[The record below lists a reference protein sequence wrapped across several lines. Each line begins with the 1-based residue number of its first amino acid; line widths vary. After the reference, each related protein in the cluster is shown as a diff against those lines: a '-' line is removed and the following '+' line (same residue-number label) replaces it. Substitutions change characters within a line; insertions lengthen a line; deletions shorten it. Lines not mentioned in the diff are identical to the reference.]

1 MTLNQMA
8 WGTLACALWLS
19 AAVPASAAT
28 RKIDFN
34 RDIRPILSDNCYAC
48 HGPDE
53 QARKGKLRLDVAE
66 SALAKHAVVPR
77 DLKKS
82 ELWSRVTTKDKDDV
96 MPPPESHKKPL
107 KPEQLALLKQWIE
120 EGANYQG
127 HWSFV
132 APVKVTPPNVQPKEW
147 LVISNQS
154 KAPAASGLNTNHYS
168 LITSPIDA
176 FIDAFI
182 AAKLAEKKL
191 TPNPEASREV
201 LIRRVTF
208 DLTGL
213 PPTVTEVDAFLA
225 DTSPSAYE
233 KVVDRLLKS
242 PHYGEHMGRHW
253 LDAARYGDTHGMHLD
268 NERSMWPYRD
278 WVVRAFNRNLPF
290 DQFTIEQL
298 AGDLL
303 PSPTQDQLI
312 ATGFNRCNVTTGEGG
327 SINEEWIF
335 RYAVDR
341 TETAASVWMG
351 LTAGCAVCHDH
362 KYDPITAKDFY
373 SMYAF
378 FHSNADPAMDGNQLL
393 TAPTLK
399 LTTPEQQRKLDD
411 FNAQVAEV
419 DKRIK
424 AELAKVVYT
433 DPSTLNPPPPLK
445 KFDTTW
451 VDDDFPAGA
460 KVEASGAA
468 TTAQWVTEK
477 DGKVL
482 AGKRALKR
490 SDKGVAQ
497 DFFSDLKTPL
507 TIPPNG
513 KVFLNVFL
521 DPQDAPKSVMLQFN
535 TGEWSHR
542 AVWGDIN
549 AIDFGKKDTNER
561 KRLGDLPKLGEW
573 VKLEFA
579 ASQLGFKAG
588 DKIKGLAFTLFR
600 GTVTWDKVGITG
612 ESNPSKDP
620 NESLAVWL
628 KENQGKVL
636 TNVPDEV
643 KRLFRSVKP
652 EDRKPDE
659 NQRLRDYYYE
669 FVCNTTRPLF
679 DKVHAEKDPIAKAR
693 DDFDKGIPSTFIW
706 KDLEK
711 PRDSFVMVRGQYNK
725 PGQQVWPNV
734 PAVLPPLP
742 KTETTN
748 RLDFAKWLVSPQHPL
763 TSRVAVNRFWQQFF
777 GTGLVKSSSDFGAQ
791 GEAPSHPELLDWLAV
806 TFREQGWDMKQLV
819 KLLVTSATYRQDS
832 KATPQKI
839 AVDPENRFYSR
850 GPRFRLDAEQ
860 VRDNALAVS
869 GLLVPT
875 LGGKGVRTYQPDNIW
890 EPVAYSGSNT
900 KTYKRDEGDA
910 LWRRS
915 LYTFIKRTAPAPS
928 MTTFDAPS
936 REQSCAR
943 RERSNTPLQALVLM
957 NDVQHCEA
965 ARAFAQRMLK
975 EGGSHVEARLAYGFR
990 LATARP
996 PTKAETAVLS
1006 DTLFTQWAKYQ
1017 GRTDAAKK
1025 AITFGE
1031 SKPDASLD
1039 PSELAAYTM
1048 VANLILN
1055 LDEVVTKN

>member
-1 MTLNQMA
+1 MA
-8 WGTLACALWLS
+8 VGWAAVLS
-19 AAVPASAAT
+19 ADAAP
-28 RKIDFN
+28 RKVDFN

-53 QARKGKLRLDVAE
+53 KARKAKLRLDVAE
-66 SALAKHAVVPR
+66 SALAKKAVVPK
-77 DLKKS
+77 DLKHS
-82 ELWSRVTTKDKDDV
+82 ELWARVSTKDANEV
-96 MPPPESHKKPL
+96 MPPADSNKKPL
-107 KPEQLALLKQWIE
+107 RPEQLALLKQWIE

-127 HWSFV
+127 HWAYL
-132 APVKVTPPNVQPKEW
+132 APVKVSPPTALPKEW
-147 LVISNQS
+147 LVISNKSQ
-154 KAPAASGLNTNHYS
+154 PANASGLITNHP
-168 LITSPIDA
+168 ITSPIDR
-176 FIDAFI
+176 FI

-213 PPTVTEVDAFLA
+213 PPTIAEVDAFLA
-225 DTSPSAYE
+225 DQSPNAYE
-233 KVVDRLLKS
+233 KVVDRLLAS
-242 PHYGEHMGRHW
+242 PHYGEHMGRIW

-278 WVVRAFNRNLPF
+278 WVVRAFNRNLSF
-290 DQFTIEQL
+290 DQFTLEQL

-303 PSPTQDQLI
+303 PNPTQDQLI

-327 SINEEWIF
+327 SINEEWIY
-335 RYAVDR
+335 RYAVER
-341 TETAASVWMG
+341 TETMASVWMG
-351 LTAGCAVCHDH
+351 MTAGCAVCHDH
-362 KYDPITAKDFY
+362 KYDPITSRDFY
-373 SMYAF
+373 SLYAF
-378 FHSNADPAMDGNQLL
+378 FHSNADPAMDGNALL

-399 LTTPEQQRKLDD
+399 LTTPEQQKKLDD
-411 FNAQVAEV
+411 FNAQIAAV

-424 AELAKVVYT
+424 AELGKVDYT
-433 DPSTLNPPPPLK
+433 DPASLNPPPPRK
-445 KFDTTW
+445 EFSMTW

-460 KVEASGAA
+460 KVEASGESTSAK
-468 TTAQWVTEK
+468 WVTEK
-477 DGKVL
+477 DGKIF
-482 AGKRALKR
+482 AGKRALQR
-490 SDKGVAQ
+490 TDKAVGQ
-497 DFFSDLKTPL
+497 DFFSDLKSPL
-507 TIPPNG
+507 IIPPNG
-513 KVFLNVFL
+513 KVFLHVFL
-521 DPQDAPKSVMLQFN
+521 DANNPPKSVMLQFN

-542 AVWGDIN
+542 AVWGDLD
-549 AIDFGKKDTNER
+549 AIAFGKKDTNER
-561 KRLGDLPKLGEW
+561 KRLGDLPKTGEW

-588 DKIKGLAFTLFR
+588 DKIKGLAFTLFG
-600 GTVTWDKVGITG
+600 GTVTWDKIGITG
-612 ESNPSKDP
+612 ETNPSKDP

-636 TNVPDEV
+636 TTVPDDV

-652 EDRKPDE
+652 EDRKPE
-659 NQRLRDYYYE
+659 ETQRLREYYFE
-669 FVCNTTRPLF
+669 QVCNTTRPRFEQL
-679 DKVHAEKDPIAKAR
+679 HAEKDPIAKLR
-693 DDFDKGIPSTFIW
+693 DEFDKAIPATFIW

-725 PGQQVWPNV
+725 PGQQVWANV

-742 KTETTN
+742 KSDSTN
-748 RLDFAKWLVSPQHPL
+748 RLDLARWLVSPQHPL
-763 TSRVAVNRFWQQFF
+763 TARVAVNRFWQQLF
-777 GTGLVKSSSDFGAQ
+777 GTGLVKTAADFGAQ

-806 TFREQGWDMKQLV
+806 TFREQGWDVKQFM

-832 KATPQKI
+832 KATPAKI
-839 AVDPENRFYSR
+839 SADPDNRLYAR

-869 GLLVPT
+869 GLLVRT
-875 LGGKGVRTYQPDNIW
+875 LGGKAVRTYQPDNIW

-900 KTYKRDEGDA
+900 KTYKRDDGDA

-915 LYTFIKRTAPAPS
+915 LYTFIKRTAPAPGMS
-928 MTTFDAPS
+928 TFDAPS
-936 REQSCAR
+936 REQTCVR
-943 RERSNTPLQALVLM
+943 RERSNTPLQALLLM
-957 NDVQHCEA
+957 NDVQHFEA

-975 EGGSHVEARLAYGFR
+975 EGGSHADARLAYGFR

-996 PTKAETAVLS
+996 PTPAEQAVLH
-1006 DTLFTQWAKYQ
+1006 DELFTQWAKYH

-1039 PSELAAYTM
+1039 PSELAAYAM

>member
-1 MTLNQMA
+1 MTQSRLA
-8 WGTLACALWLS
+8 WSSLAVIAWLS
-19 AAVPASAAT
+19 VTTPASAAA

-53 QARKGKLRLDVAE
+53 KARKAKLRLDVAE
-66 SALAKHAVVPR
+66 SALAKHAVVPK

-82 ELWSRVTTKDKDDV
+82 ELWARVTTKDANDL
-96 MPPPESHKKPL
+96 MPPAESNKKPL
-107 KPEQLALLKQWIE
+107 KPEHVALLKQWIE

-132 APVKVTPPNVQPKEW
+132 PPAKTQPPATVPKEW

-154 KAPAASGLNTNHYS
+154 KGSGTPAPNTNHYS
-168 LITSPIDA
+168 LITSPIDR
-176 FIDAFI
+176 FI
-182 AAKLAEKKL
+182 AARLAEKKL

-213 PPTVTEVDAFLA
+213 PPTPAEVDAFLA
-225 DTSPSAYE
+225 DTLPNAYE
-233 KVVDRLLKS
+233 KLVDRVLKS
-242 PHYGEHMGRHW
+242 PHYGEHMGRIW

-341 TETAASVWMG
+341 TETAAAVWMG
-351 LTAGCAVCHDH
+351 LTAGCCVCHDH
-362 KYDPITAKDFY
+362 KYDPVTMKDFY

-378 FHSNADPAMDGNQLL
+378 FHSNADPAMDGNAMF
-393 TAPTLK
+393 TAPILK
-399 LTTPEQQRKLDD
+399 LTTPEQQKKLDA
-411 FNAQVAEV
+411 FNAQIGEV

-424 AELAKVVYT
+424 VQLGKVAYT

-445 KFDTTW
+445 KFDTSW
-451 VDDDFPAGA
+451 VDDDFPTGA
-460 KVEASGAA
+460 KVEASGAS
-468 TTAQWVTEK
+468 TKAQWVTEK

-490 SDKGVAQ
+490 TDPGVGQ
-497 DFFSDLKTPL
+497 DFFSDLKTPF

-521 DPQDAPKSVMLQFN
+521 DPQDPPKSVMLQFN
-535 TGEWSHR
+535 TGNWSHR
-542 AVWGDIN
+542 AVWGDLD
-549 AIDFGKKDTNER
+549 AIDFGQRNTNER

-620 NESLAVWL
+620 TESLAVWL
-628 KENQGKVL
+628 KENQGKAL
-636 TNVPDEV
+636 TTVPDDV

-652 EDRKPDE
+652 EDRKPE
-659 NQRLRDYYYE
+659 ETKRLHEYYFE
-669 FVCNTTRPLF
+669 FVCNSTRPQFEKL
-679 DKVHAEKDPIAKAR
+679 HAEKNPIAKAR
-693 DDFDKGIPSTFIW
+693 DDFDKAIPATFIW

-742 KTETTN
+742 KSGTTN

-763 TSRVAVNRFWQQFF
+763 TSRVAVNRFWQQLF
-777 GTGLVKSSSDFGAQ
+777 GTGLVKTSSDFGAQ
-791 GEAPSHPELLDWLAV
+791 GEAPSHPELLDWLSV
-806 TFREQGWDMKQLV
+806 TFREQGWDMKQFM

-832 KATPQKI
+832 KATPQKL
-839 AVDPENRFYSR
+839 AADPENRLYAR

-900 KTYKRDEGDA
+900 KTYKRDDGDA

-936 REQSCAR
+936 REQTCVR

-957 NDVQHCEA
+957 NDVQHFEA

-975 EGGSHVEARLAYGFR
+975 EGGSHAEARLAYGFR

-996 PTKAETAVLS
+996 PTKAELAVLN

-1025 AITFGE
+1025 AISFGE

-1039 PSELAAYTM
+1039 AGELAAYAM

>member
-1 MTLNQMA
+1 MSLKQTAPGSLV
-8 WGTLACALWLS
+8 LALWLS
-19 AAVPASAAT
+19 AAAPASAAP

-53 QARKGKLRLDVAE
+53 KARKAKLRLDVAE

-107 KPEQLALLKQWIE
+107 KPEQLAVLKQWIE

-127 HWSFV
+127 HWSFIG
-132 APVKVTPPNVQPKEW
+132 PVKA
-147 LVISNQS
+147 
-154 KAPAASGLNTNHYS
+154 KAPSIGN
-168 LITSPIDA
+168 PIDS
-176 FIDAFI
+176 FI

-373 SMYAF
+373 SLYAF

-393 TAPTLK
+393 TAPVLK
-399 LTTPEQQRKLDD
+399 LTTPEQQKKLDD
-411 FNAQVAEV
+411 FNAQVAAV
-419 DKRIK
+419 DKKVK
-424 AELAKVVYT
+424 AELAKVDYT
-433 DPSTLNPPPPLK
+433 DPATLNPPPPLK

-451 VDDDFPAGA
+451 VDDEFPAGA
-460 KVEASGAA
+460 KVEASGAV

-482 AGKRALKR
+482 SGKRALKR
-490 SDKGVAQ
+490 SDKGLAQ
-497 DFFSDLKTPL
+497 DFFSDLKTPF

-521 DPQDAPKSVMLQFN
+521 DPQDPPKSVMLQFN

-561 KRLGDLPKLGEW
+561 KRIGDLPKLGEW
-573 VKLEFA
+573 VKLEFTPA
-579 ASQLGFKAG
+579 QLGFKAG
-588 DKIKGLAFTLFR
+588 DKIKGLAFTLFG
-600 GTVTWDKVGITG
+600 GTLTWDQVGVTG

-620 NESLAVWL
+620 TESLAVWL
-628 KENQGKVL
+628 KDNQGKAL

-652 EDRKPDE
+652 EDRKPEE
-659 NQRLRDYYYE
+659 NQRLRDYYFE
-669 FVCNTTRPLF
+669 FVCNTTRPQF
-679 DKVHAEKDPIAKAR
+679 EKVHAEKDPIAKAR
-693 DDFDKGIPSTFIW
+693 DDFDKAIPSTFIW

-742 KTETTN
+742 KSDTTN
-748 RLDFAKWLVSPQHPL
+748 RLAFAKWLVSPQHPL
-763 TSRVAVNRFWQQFF
+763 TARVAVNRFWQQLF

-806 TFREQGWDMKQLV
+806 TFREQGWDMKQFA

-839 AVDPENRFYSR
+839 AADPENRFYAR

-957 NDVQHCEA
+957 NDIQHFEA
-965 ARAFAQRMLK
+965 ARAFAQRILK
-975 EGGSHVEARLAYGFR
+975 EGGSHAEERLAYGFR

>member
-1 MTLNQMA
+1 MSLKQTAPGSLV
-8 WGTLACALWLS
+8 LALWLS
-19 AAVPASAAT
+19 AAAPASAAP

-53 QARKGKLRLDVAE
+53 KARKAKLRLDVAE

-107 KPEQLALLKQWIE
+107 KPEQLAVLKQWIE

-127 HWSFV
+127 HWSFIG
-132 APVKVTPPNVQPKEW
+132 PVKA
-147 LVISNQS
+147 
-154 KAPAASGLNTNHYS
+154 KAPSIGN
-168 LITSPIDA
+168 PIDS
-176 FIDAFI
+176 FI
-182 AAKLAEKKL
+182 AAKLAEKKV

-373 SMYAF
+373 SLYAF

-393 TAPTLK
+393 TAPVLK
-399 LTTPEQQRKLDD
+399 LTTPEQQKKLDD
-411 FNAQVAEV
+411 FNAQVAAV
-419 DKRIK
+419 DKKVK
-424 AELAKVVYT
+424 AELAKVDYT
-433 DPSTLNPPPPLK
+433 DPATLNPPPPLK

-451 VDDDFPAGA
+451 VDDEFPAGA
-460 KVEASGAA
+460 KVEASGAV

-482 AGKRALKR
+482 SGKRALKR
-490 SDKGVAQ
+490 SDKGLAQ
-497 DFFSDLKTPL
+497 DFFSDLKTPF

-521 DPQDAPKSVMLQFN
+521 DPQDPPKSVMLQFN

-561 KRLGDLPKLGEW
+561 KRIGDLPKLGEW
-573 VKLEFA
+573 VKLEFPPA
-579 ASQLGFKAG
+579 QLGFKAG
-588 DKIKGLAFTLFR
+588 DKIKGLAFTLFG
-600 GTVTWDKVGITG
+600 GTLTWDQVGVTG

-620 NESLAVWL
+620 TESLAVWL
-628 KENQGKVL
+628 KDNQGKAL

-652 EDRKPDE
+652 EDRKPEE
-659 NQRLRDYYYE
+659 NQRLRDYYFE
-669 FVCNTTRPLF
+669 FVCNTTRPQF
-679 DKVHAEKDPIAKAR
+679 EKVHAEKDPIAKAR
-693 DDFDKGIPSTFIW
+693 DDFDKAIPSTFIW

-742 KTETTN
+742 KSDTTN
-748 RLDFAKWLVSPQHPL
+748 RLAFAKWLVSPQHPL
-763 TSRVAVNRFWQQFF
+763 TARVAVNRFWQQLF

-806 TFREQGWDMKQLV
+806 TFREQGWDMKQFA

-839 AVDPENRFYSR
+839 AADPENRFYAR

-957 NDVQHCEA
+957 NDIQHFEA
-965 ARAFAQRMLK
+965 ARAFAQRILK
-975 EGGSHVEARLAYGFR
+975 EGGSHAEERLAYGFR

>member
-1 MTLNQMA
+1 MTPNRLVWSSLAVVA
-8 WGTLACALWLS
+8 WLASLA
-19 AAVPASAAT
+19 PASAAP

-53 QARKGKLRLDVAE
+53 KARKAKLRLDVAE
-66 SALAKHAVVPR
+66 SALAKHAVVPK

-82 ELWSRVTTKDKDDV
+82 ELWARVTTKETNDV
-96 MPPPESHKKPL
+96 MPPPESKKKPL
-107 KPEQLALLKQWIE
+107 SPAQLALLKQWIE

-132 APVKVTPPNVQPKEW
+132 PPVKVAPPKV
-147 LVISNQS
+147 SNQYS
-154 KAPAASGLNTNHYS
+154 VFSVQSAAGRTDTRLKTDS
-168 LITSPIDA
+168 LTTEHLQPIDR
-176 FIDAFI
+176 FI
-182 AAKLAEKKL
+182 AAKLAERKL

-213 PPTVTEVDAFLA
+213 PPTPAEVDAFLA
-225 DTSPSAYE
+225 DKSPNAYE
-233 KVVDRLLKS
+233 KVVDRLLAS

-303 PSPTQDQLI
+303 PNPTQDQLI

-393 TAPTLK
+393 TAPILK
-399 LTTPEQQRKLDD
+399 LTTPEQQKKLDD
-411 FNAQVAEV
+411 FNTQIAAV

-424 AELAKVVYT
+424 AELTKVVYT
-433 DPSTLNPPPPLK
+433 DPATLNPPPPLK
-445 KFDTTW
+445 KLDTTW

-460 KVEASGAA
+460 KVEASGA
-468 TTAQWVTEK
+468 TTAKWVTEK
-477 DGKVL
+477 DGQVL

-490 SDKGVAQ
+490 TDPDVGQ
-497 DFFSDLKTPL
+497 DFFSELKSPF

-521 DPQDAPKSVMLQFN
+521 DPKDPPKAVMLQFN
-535 TGEWSHR
+535 TGAWSHR
-542 AVWGDIN
+542 AVWGDIY

-561 KRLGDLPKLGEW
+561 KRFGDLPKVGEW

-579 ASQLGFKAG
+579 AAQLGFKAG
-588 DKIKGLAFTLFR
+588 DQIKGLAFTLAR
-600 GTVTWDKVGITG
+600 GTVYWDKVGITG
-612 ESNPSKDP
+612 ETNPSKDP

-628 KENQGKVL
+628 KENQGKAL
-636 TNVPDEV
+636 NNVPEDV

-652 EDRKPDE
+652 EDRKPEE
-659 NQRLRDYYYE
+659 NQRLRDYYFE
-669 FVCNTTRPLF
+669 LVCNSTRPQF
-679 DKVHAEKDPIAKAR
+679 EKLHGEKNPIAKAR
-693 DDFDKGIPSTFIW
+693 DDFDKAIPATFIW

-742 KTETTN
+742 KSGTTN
-748 RLDFAKWLVSPQHPL
+748 RLDFAKWLVSPPHPL
-763 TSRVAVNRFWQQFF
+763 TARVAVNRFWQQFF
-777 GTGLVKSSSDFGAQ
+777 GIGLVKTTADFGAQ
-791 GEAPSHPELLDWLAV
+791 GEAPSHPELLDWLSV
-806 TFREQGWDMKQLV
+806 TFREQGWDMKQFV

-832 KATPQKI
+832 KTTPQKI
-839 AVDPENRFYSR
+839 AADPENRFYSR

-900 KTYKRDEGDA
+900 KTYKRDDGDA

-936 REQSCAR
+936 REQTCAR
-943 RERSNTPLQALVLM
+943 RERSNTPLQALLLM
-957 NDVQHCEA
+957 NDVQHFEA

-975 EGGSHVEARLAYGFR
+975 EGGRHAEERLAYGFR

-996 PTKAETAVLS
+996 PTKAELAVLN

-1039 PSELAAYTM
+1039 AGELAAYAM

>member
-1 MTLNQMA
+1 MTITQLS
-8 WGTLACALWLS
+8 WGCLAVALGL
-19 AAVPASAAT
+19 ATATPASAAP

-53 QARKGKLRLDVAE
+53 KARKSKLRLDTAE
-66 SALAKHAVVPR
+66 GALAKHGSSAAIIPR

-82 ELWSRVTTKDKDDV
+82 ELWARVTTKDANDV
-96 MPPPESHKKPL
+96 MPPPESKKKPL
-107 KPEQLALLKQWIE
+107 TPAQLALLKQWIE

-132 APVKVTPPNVQPKEW
+132 APVK
-147 LVISNQS
+147 S
-154 KAPAASGLNTNHYS
+154 KAPEIRNSQFAIRNA
-168 LITSPIDA
+168 IDS
-176 FIDAFI
+176 FI
-182 AAKLAEKKL
+182 AAKLAERKL
-191 TPNPEASREV
+191 TPNPEAPREV

-213 PPTVTEVDAFLA
+213 PPTPAEVDAFLA
-225 DTSPSAYE
+225 DKSPNAYE
-233 KVVDRLLKS
+233 KVVDRVLKS

-378 FHSNADPAMDGNQLL
+378 FHSNADPAMDGNALL
-393 TAPTLK
+393 TAPILK
-399 LTTPEQQRKLDD
+399 LTSPEQQKKLDD
-411 FNAQVAEV
+411 FNTQIAGV

-424 AELAKVVYT
+424 AELTKVVYT

-460 KVEASGAA
+460 KVEASGAS
-468 TTAQWVTEK
+468 TTAKWVTTQ

-490 SDKGVAQ
+490 TDPGVGQ
-497 DFFSDLKTPL
+497 DFFSELKTPF

-513 KVFLNVFL
+513 KVFLNVLL
-521 DPQDAPKSVMLQFN
+521 DPQNPPKAVMLQFN
-535 TGEWSHR
+535 TGNWSHR
-542 AVWGDIN
+542 AVWGDIY

-561 KRLGDLPKLGEW
+561 KRLGDLPKAGEW

-588 DKIKGLAFTLFR
+588 DKIMGLAFTLAG
-600 GTVTWDKVGITG
+600 GTVTWDQVGITG
-612 ESNPSKDP
+612 ESNPAKDP

-628 KENQGKVL
+628 KENQGKTL
-636 TNVPDEV
+636 ANVPDDV

-652 EDRKPDE
+652 EDRKPE
-659 NQRLRDYYYE
+659 ETKRLHEYYFE
-669 FVCNTTRPLF
+669 LVCNTTRPQFEKL
-679 DKVHAEKDPIAKAR
+679 HAEKNPIAKAR
-693 DDFDKGIPSTFIW
+693 DDFDKAIPATFIW

-742 KTETTN
+742 KSGTTN

-763 TSRVAVNRFWQQFF
+763 TARVAVNRFWQQLF
-777 GTGLVKSSSDFGAQ
+777 GTGLVKTAADFGAQ

-806 TFREQGWDMKQLV
+806 TFREQSWDMKQFM

-839 AVDPENRFYSR
+839 AADPENRFYSR

-875 LGGKGVRTYQPDNIW
+875 IGGKGVRTYQPDNIW

-900 KTYKRDEGDA
+900 KTYKRDGGDA

-943 RERSNTPLQALVLM
+943 RERSNTPLQALLLM
-957 NDVQHCEA
+957 NDVQHFEA
-965 ARAFAQRMLK
+965 ARAFAQRIMK
-975 EGGSHVEARLAYGFR
+975 EGGSHAEERLAYGFR

-996 PTKAETAVLS
+996 PTKAELAVLS
-1006 DTLFTQWAKYQ
+1006 ETLFTQWAKYQ

-1039 PSELAAYTM
+1039 PSELAAYAM
-1048 VANLILN
+1048 LANLILN

>member
-1 MTLNQMA
+1 MAFFPAKSKALSMTPIRLVWSGLAAAA
-8 WGTLACALWLS
+8 WLATLA
-19 AAVPASAAT
+19 PASAAP

-53 QARKGKLRLDVAE
+53 KTRKAKLRLDTAE
-66 SALAKHAVVPR
+66 GAFAQHDGSAALVPR

-82 ELWSRVTTKDKDDV
+82 SLWARVTTKDADDL
-96 MPPPESHKKPL
+96 MPPPESKKKPL
-107 KPEQLALLKQWIE
+107 SPAQLALLKQWIE

-132 APVKVTPPNVQPKEW
+132 APVKATPPSIGNRPSA
-147 LVISNQS
+147 IGN
-154 KAPAASGLNTNHYS
+154 
-168 LITSPIDA
+168 PIDA
-176 FIDAFI
+176 FIL
-182 AAKLAEKKL
+182 AKLAERKL
-191 TPNPEASREV
+191 TPNPEASREA

-208 DLTGL
+208 DLIGL
-213 PPTVTEVDAFLA
+213 PPTPAEVDAFLA
-225 DTSPSAYE
+225 DKSPNAYE
-233 KVVDRLLKS
+233 KVVDRLLAS

-303 PSPTQDQLI
+303 PNPTQDQLV

-327 SINEEWIF
+327 SINEEWIY
-335 RYAVDR
+335 RYAVER
-341 TETAASVWMG
+341 TETMASVWMG

-362 KYDPITAKDFY
+362 KYDPISSKDFY

-378 FHSNADPAMDGNQLL
+378 FHSNADPAMDGNALL

-399 LTTPEQQRKLDD
+399 LTTPEQQKKLDA
-411 FNAQVAEV
+411 FNAQIAAV
-419 DKRIK
+419 DTRIK
-424 AELAKVVYT
+424 AELTKVKYT
-433 DPSTLNPPPPLK
+433 DPATLNPPPPMK
-445 KFDTTW
+445 KFETTW

-460 KVEASGAA
+460 KVEASGAT
-468 TTAQWVTEK
+468 TTAKWVTTQ

-490 SDKGVAQ
+490 TDPGVGQ
-497 DFFSDLKTPL
+497 DFFSELKTPF

-521 DPQDAPKSVMLQFN
+521 DPQDPPKSVMLQFN
-535 TGEWSHR
+535 TGNWSHR
-542 AVWGDIN
+542 AVWGDLD
-549 AIDFGKKDTNER
+549 AIDFGQRNTNER
-561 KRLGDLPKLGEW
+561 KRLGELPKLGEW

-579 ASQLGFKAG
+579 ASQLGLKAG
-588 DKIKGLAFTLFR
+588 DQIKGLAFTLFR
-600 GTVTWDKVGITG
+600 GTVYWDKVGITG

-620 NESLAVWL
+620 AESLAVWL

-636 TNVPDEV
+636 TNVPDDV

-652 EDRKPDE
+652 EDRKPEE
-659 NQRLRDYYYE
+659 NQRLRDYYFE
-669 FVCNTTRPLF
+669 FVCNSTRPQFEKL
-679 DKVHAEKDPIAKAR
+679 HAEKNPIAKAR
-693 DDFDKGIPSTFIW
+693 DDFDKAIPATFIW
-706 KDLEK
+706 KDLDK
-711 PRDSFVMVRGQYNK
+711 PRDSFVMLRGQYNK

-742 KTETTN
+742 KSGTTN
-748 RLDFAKWLVSPQHPL
+748 RLDLAKWLVSPQHPL
-763 TSRVAVNRFWQQFF
+763 TARVAVNRFWQQLF
-777 GTGLVKSSSDFGAQ
+777 GTGLVKSAADFGAQ
-791 GEAPSHPELLDWLAV
+791 GEAPSHPELLDWLSV
-806 TFREQGWDMKQLV
+806 TFREQGWDMKQFV

-839 AVDPENRFYSR
+839 AADPENRHYAR

-900 KTYKRDEGDA
+900 KTYKRDDGDA

-943 RERSNTPLQALVLM
+943 RERSNTPLQALLLM
-957 NDVQHCEA
+957 NDVQHFEA

-975 EGGSHVEARLAYGFR
+975 EGGNHAEERLAWGFR

-996 PTKAETAVLS
+996 PTKSELAVLN

-1017 GRTDAAKK
+1017 GRADAAKK

-1039 PSELAAYTM
+1039 AGELAAYAM

>member
-1 MTLNQMA
+1 MQ
-8 WGTLACALWLS
+8 
-19 AAVPASAAT
+19 
-28 RKIDFN
+28 
-34 RDIRPILSDNCYAC
+34 
-48 HGPDE
+48 
-53 QARKGKLRLDVAE
+53 
-66 SALAKHAVVPR
+66 
-77 DLKKS
+77 
-82 ELWSRVTTKDKDDV
+82 
-96 MPPPESHKKPL
+96 
-107 KPEQLALLKQWIE
+107 
-120 EGANYQG
+120 
-127 HWSFV
+127 
-132 APVKVTPPNVQPKEW
+132 
-147 LVISNQS
+147 
-154 KAPAASGLNTNHYS
+154 
-168 LITSPIDA
+168 PIDR
-176 FIDAFI
+176 FI
-182 AAKLAEKKL
+182 AAKLAERKL

-213 PPTVTEVDAFLA
+213 PPTPAEVDAFLA
-225 DTSPSAYE
+225 DKSPNAYE
-233 KVVDRLLKS
+233 KVVDRLLAS

-303 PSPTQDQLI
+303 PNPTQDQLI

-378 FHSNADPAMDGNQLL
+378 FHSNADPAMDVNQLL
-393 TAPTLK
+393 TAPILK
-399 LTTPEQQRKLDD
+399 LTTPEQQKKLDD
-411 FNAQVAEV
+411 FNTQIAAV

-424 AELAKVVYT
+424 AELTKVVYT
-433 DPSTLNPPPPLK
+433 DPATLNPPPPLK

-460 KVEASGAA
+460 KVEASGA
-468 TTAQWVTEK
+468 TTVKWVTEK
-477 DGKVL
+477 DGQVL

-490 SDKGVAQ
+490 TDPDVGQ
-497 DFFSDLKTPL
+497 DVFSELKSPF

-521 DPQDAPKSVMLQFN
+521 DPKDPPKAVMLQFN
-535 TGEWSHR
+535 TGAWSHR
-542 AVWGDIN
+542 AVWGDIY

-561 KRLGDLPKLGEW
+561 KRFGDLPKVGEW

-579 ASQLGFKAG
+579 AAQLGFKAG
-588 DKIKGLAFTLFR
+588 DQIKGLAFTLAR
-600 GTVTWDKVGITG
+600 GTVYWDKVGITG
-612 ESNPSKDP
+612 ETNPSKDP

-628 KENQGKVL
+628 KENQGKAL
-636 TNVPDEV
+636 NNVPEDV

-652 EDRKPDE
+652 EDRKPEE
-659 NQRLRDYYYE
+659 NQRLRDYYFE
-669 FVCNTTRPLF
+669 LVCNSTRPQF
-679 DKVHAEKDPIAKAR
+679 EKLHGEKNPIAKAR
-693 DDFDKGIPSTFIW
+693 DDFDKAIPATFIW

-711 PRDSFVMVRGQYNK
+711 PRDSFVMLRGQYNK
-725 PGQQVWPNV
+725 PGAQVWPNV

-742 KTETTN
+742 KSGTTN

-763 TSRVAVNRFWQQFF
+763 TARVAVNRFWQQFF
-777 GTGLVKSSSDFGAQ
+777 GIGLVKTTADFGAQ
-791 GEAPSHPELLDWLAV
+791 GEAPSHPELLDWLSV
-806 TFREQGWDMKQLV
+806 TFREQGWDMKQFV

-839 AVDPENRFYSR
+839 SADPDNRFYAR

-869 GLLVPT
+869 GLLVRT

-900 KTYKRDEGDA
+900 KTYKRDDGDA

-915 LYTFIKRTAPAPS
+915 LYTFIKRTAPAPG

-936 REQSCAR
+936 REQTCAR
-943 RERSNTPLQALVLM
+943 RERSNTPLQALLLM
-957 NDVQHCEA
+957 NDVQHFEA

-975 EGGSHVEARLAYGFR
+975 EGGSHAEERLAYGFR

-996 PTKAETAVLS
+996 PTKEEQAVLR
-1006 DTLFTQWAKYQ
+1006 DELFTQWAKYQ
-1017 GRTDAAKK
+1017 GRAEAAKK
-1025 AITFGE
+1025 AISFGE
-1031 SKPDASLD
+1031 SKPDAALE
-1039 PSELAAYTM
+1039 PTELAAYTM

>member
-1 MTLNQMA
+1 MKQTAPGSLV
-8 WGTLACALWLS
+8 LALWLS
-19 AAVPASAAT
+19 AAAPASAAT

-53 QARKGKLRLDVAE
+53 KARKAKLRLDVAE

-107 KPEQLALLKQWIE
+107 KPEQLVLLKQWIE

-132 APVKVTPPNVQPKEW
+132 APVKAEAPPIRNSQFAIRNP
-147 LVISNQS
+147 
-154 KAPAASGLNTNHYS
+154 
-168 LITSPIDA
+168 
-176 FIDAFI
+176 IDAFI

-373 SMYAF
+373 SLYAF

-399 LTTPEQQRKLDD
+399 LTTADQQQKLDA
-411 FNAQVAEV
+411 FNVQITEV

-424 AELAKVVYT
+424 AVLATVTYT
-433 DPSTLNPPPPLK
+433 DPSTLTPPPPLK

-451 VDDDFPAGA
+451 LDDDFPAGA
-460 KVEASGAA
+460 KVEASGAV
-468 TTAQWVTEK
+468 TTAKWVTEK

-497 DFFSDLKTPL
+497 DFFSDLKAPF

-521 DPQDAPKSVMLQFN
+521 DPQDPPKSVMLQFN

-542 AVWGDIN
+542 AVWGDLN

-588 DKIKGLAFTLFR
+588 DKIKGLAFTLFG
-600 GTVTWDKVGITG
+600 GTVTWDQVGITG

-620 NESLAVWL
+620 LESLAVWL
-628 KENQGKVL
+628 KENQGKTVA
-636 TNVPDEV
+636 TFPD
-643 KRLFRSVKP
+643 
-652 EDRKPDE
+652 
-659 NQRLRDYYYE
+659 
-669 FVCNTTRPLF
+669 
-679 DKVHAEKDPIAKAR
+679 
-693 DDFDKGIPSTFIW
+693 
-706 KDLEK
+706 
-711 PRDSFVMVRGQYNK
+711 
-725 PGQQVWPNV
+725 
-734 PAVLPPLP
+734 
-742 KTETTN
+742 
-748 RLDFAKWLVSPQHPL
+748 
-763 TSRVAVNRFWQQFF
+763 
-777 GTGLVKSSSDFGAQ
+777 
-791 GEAPSHPELLDWLAV
+791 
-806 TFREQGWDMKQLV
+806 
-819 KLLVTSATYRQDS
+819 
-832 KATPQKI
+832 
-839 AVDPENRFYSR
+839 
-850 GPRFRLDAEQ
+850 
-860 VRDNALAVS
+860 
-869 GLLVPT
+869 
-875 LGGKGVRTYQPDNIW
+875 
-890 EPVAYSGSNT
+890 
-900 KTYKRDEGDA
+900 
-910 LWRRS
+910 
-915 LYTFIKRTAPAPS
+915 
-928 MTTFDAPS
+928 
-936 REQSCAR
+936 
-943 RERSNTPLQALVLM
+943 
-957 NDVQHCEA
+957 
-965 ARAFAQRMLK
+965 
-975 EGGSHVEARLAYGFR
+975 
-990 LATARP
+990 
-996 PTKAETAVLS
+996 
-1006 DTLFTQWAKYQ
+1006 
-1017 GRTDAAKK
+1017 
-1025 AITFGE
+1025 
-1031 SKPDASLD
+1031 
-1039 PSELAAYTM
+1039 
-1048 VANLILN
+1048 
-1055 LDEVVTKN
+1055 

>member
-1 MTLNQMA
+1 MTPNRLVWSSLAVMA
-8 WGTLACALWLS
+8 WLASLA
-19 AAVPASAAT
+19 PASAAP

-53 QARKGKLRLDVAE
+53 KARKAKLRLDVAE
-66 SALAKHAVVPR
+66 SALAKHAVVPK

-82 ELWSRVTTKDKDDV
+82 ELWARVTSKESNDV
-96 MPPPESHKKPL
+96 MPPPESKKKPL
-107 KPEQLALLKQWIE
+107 SPAQLALLKQWIE

-132 APVKVTPPNVQPKEW
+132 PPVKVAPPKV
-147 LVISNQS
+147 SNQ
-154 KAPAASGLNTNHYS
+154 YS
-168 LITSPIDA
+168 VFSVQSAVGRTDTRLKTDSLTTEHLQPIDR
-176 FIDAFI
+176 FI
-182 AAKLAEKKL
+182 AAKLAERKL

-213 PPTVTEVDAFLA
+213 PPTPAEVDAFLA
-225 DTSPSAYE
+225 DKSPNAYE
-233 KVVDRLLKS
+233 KVVDRLLAS

-303 PSPTQDQLI
+303 PNPTQDQLI

-393 TAPTLK
+393 TAPILK
-399 LTTPEQQRKLDD
+399 LTTPEQQKKLDD
-411 FNAQVAEV
+411 FNTQIAAV

-424 AELAKVVYT
+424 AELTKVVYT
-433 DPSTLNPPPPLK
+433 DPATQNPPPPLK

-460 KVEASGAA
+460 KVEASGA
-468 TTAQWVTEK
+468 TTAKWVTEK
-477 DGKVL
+477 DGQVL

-490 SDKGVAQ
+490 TDPDVGQ
-497 DFFSDLKTPL
+497 DFFSELKSPF

-521 DPQDAPKSVMLQFN
+521 DPKDPPKAVMLQFN
-535 TGEWSHR
+535 TGAWSHR
-542 AVWGDIN
+542 AVWGDIY

-561 KRLGDLPKLGEW
+561 KRFGDLPKVGEW

-579 ASQLGFKAG
+579 AAQLGFKAG
-588 DKIKGLAFTLFR
+588 DQIKGLAFTLAR
-600 GTVTWDKVGITG
+600 GTVYWDKVGITG
-612 ESNPSKDP
+612 ETNPSKDP

-628 KENQGKVL
+628 KENQGKAL
-636 TNVPDEV
+636 NNVPEDV

-652 EDRKPDE
+652 EDRKPEE
-659 NQRLRDYYYE
+659 NQRLRDYYFE
-669 FVCNTTRPLF
+669 LVCNSTRPQF
-679 DKVHAEKDPIAKAR
+679 EKLHGEKNPIAKAR
-693 DDFDKGIPSTFIW
+693 DDFDKAIPATFIW

-742 KTETTN
+742 KSGTTN
-748 RLDFAKWLVSPQHPL
+748 RLDFAKWLVSPPHPL
-763 TSRVAVNRFWQQFF
+763 TARVAVNRFWQQFF
-777 GTGLVKSSSDFGAQ
+777 GIGLVKTTADFGAQ
-791 GEAPSHPELLDWLAV
+791 GEAPSHPELLDWLSV
-806 TFREQGWDMKQLV
+806 TFREQGWDMKQFV

-832 KATPQKI
+832 KTTPQKI
-839 AVDPENRFYSR
+839 AADPENRFYSR

-900 KTYKRDEGDA
+900 KTYKRDDGDA

-936 REQSCAR
+936 REQTCAR
-943 RERSNTPLQALVLM
+943 RERSNTPLQALLLM
-957 NDVQHCEA
+957 NDVQHFEA

-975 EGGSHVEARLAYGFR
+975 EGGRHAEERLAYGFR

-996 PTKAETAVLS
+996 PTKAELAVLN

-1039 PSELAAYTM
+1039 AGELAAYAM

-1055 LDEVVTKN
+1055 LDEVVTRN

>member
-1 MTLNQMA
+1 MIY
-8 WGTLACALWLS
+8 GGLAFAFLL
-19 AAVPASAAT
+19 AADGPASAAP

-53 QARKGKLRLDVAE
+53 NARKAKLRLDTAE
-66 SALAKHAVVPR
+66 GALAKHGSSAAIVPR

-82 ELWSRVTTKDKDDV
+82 DLWARVTTKDTNDV
-96 MPPPESHKKPL
+96 MPPPESKKKPL
-107 KPEQLALLKQWIE
+107 TSAQLALLKQWIE

-127 HWSFV
+127 HWSFAPPAKV
-132 APVKVTPPNVQPKEW
+132 APPKV
-147 LVISNQS
+147 SNQYS
-154 KAPAASGLNTNHYS
+154 VFSVQSAAGRTDAKLKTDSLNTEHLQPLDS
-168 LITSPIDA
+168 
-176 FIDAFI
+176 FI

-213 PPTVTEVDAFLA
+213 PPTPAEVDAFLA
-225 DTSPSAYE
+225 DKSPNAYA
-233 KVVDRLLKS
+233 KVVDRLLAS

-411 FNAQVAEV
+411 FNTQIAAV

-433 DPSTLNPPPPLK
+433 DPSTLNPPPPMK
-445 KFDTTW
+445 KFDTVW
-451 VDDDFPAGA
+451 VDDDFPTGA
-460 KVEASGAA
+460 KVEASGAS
-468 TTAQWVTEK
+468 TTAKWVTEK
-477 DGKVL
+477 DGKIL

-490 SDKGVAQ
+490 SDPGVGQ
-497 DFFSDLKTPL
+497 DFFSELKTPF

-521 DPQDAPKSVMLQFN
+521 DPKDPPKSVMLQFN
-535 TGEWSHR
+535 TGAWSHR
-542 AVWGDIN
+542 AVWGDLD
-549 AIDFGKKDTNER
+549 AIDFGQRNTNER
-561 KRLGDLPKLGEW
+561 KRLGDLPKPGEW
-573 VKLEFA
+573 VRLEFA

-588 DKIKGLAFTLFR
+588 DQIKGLAFTLFR
-600 GTVTWDKVGITG
+600 GTVTWDQVGITG

-620 NESLAVWL
+620 AESLAVWL

-636 TNVPDEV
+636 TTVPDDV

-652 EDRKPDE
+652 EDRKPEE
-659 NQRLRDYYYE
+659 NQRLRDYYFE
-669 FVCNTTRPLF
+669 FVCNTTRPAF
-679 DKVHAEKDPIAKAR
+679 DKVHAEKNPIAKAR
-693 DDFDKGIPSTFIW
+693 DDFDKAIPATFIW

-748 RLDFAKWLVSPQHPL
+748 RLSFAKWLVSPQHPL
-763 TSRVAVNRFWQQFF
+763 TARVAVNRFWQQFF
-777 GTGLVKSSSDFGAQ
+777 GTGLVKTAADFGAQ
-791 GEAPSHPELLDWLAV
+791 GETPSHPELLDWLSV
-806 TFREQGWDMKQLV
+806 NFREQGWDMKQFV

-839 AVDPENRFYSR
+839 SADPENRFYSR

-943 RERSNTPLQALVLM
+943 RERSNTPLQALLLM
-957 NDVQHCEA
+957 NDVQHFEA
-965 ARAFAQRMLK
+965 ARAFGQRMMK

-996 PTKAETAVLS
+996 PTKSELAVLN

-1031 SKPDASLD
+1031 SKPDAALD
-1039 PSELAAYTM
+1039 AGELAAYSM

>member
-1 MTLNQMA
+1 MTIMQLS
-8 WGTLACALWLS
+8 WGCLAVALGL
-19 AAVPASAAT
+19 AVTSASAAP

-53 QARKGKLRLDVAE
+53 KARKGKLRLDVAE
-66 SALAKHAVVPR
+66 SALAKHAVVPK

-82 ELWSRVTTKDKDDV
+82 ELWSRVTTKDANDL
-96 MPPPESHKKPL
+96 MPPAESNKKPL

-132 APVKVTPPNVQPKEW
+132 APVKTTPPSIGNR
-147 LVISNQS
+147 QS
-154 KAPAASGLNTNHYS
+154 ATGN
-168 LITSPIDA
+168 PIDA
-176 FIDAFI
+176 FIL
-182 AAKLAEKKL
+182 AKLAEKKL
-191 TPNPEASREV
+191 TPNSEASREV

-213 PPTVTEVDAFLA
+213 PPTVAEVEAFLA
-225 DTSPSAYE
+225 DTSPNAYE

-303 PSPTQDQLI
+303 PNPTQDQLI

-327 SINEEWIF
+327 SINEEWIY

-362 KYDPITAKDFY
+362 KYDPLTMKDFY

-378 FHSNADPAMDGNQLL
+378 FHSNADPAMDGNALL

-399 LTTPEQQRKLDD
+399 LTTPEQQKKLDD
-411 FNAQVAEV
+411 FNAQIAAV

-424 AELAKVVYT
+424 AELTKVVYT

-460 KVEASGAA
+460 KVEASGAS
-468 TTAQWVTEK
+468 TTAKWVTEK

-482 AGKRALKR
+482 SGKRALKR
-490 SDKGVAQ
+490 TDPGVGQ
-497 DFFSDLKTPL
+497 DFFSELKTPL

-521 DPQDAPKSVMLQFN
+521 DPQDPPKSVMLQFN
-535 TGEWSHR
+535 TGNWSHR
-542 AVWGDIN
+542 AVWGDLD
-549 AIDFGKKDTNER
+549 AIDFGQRNTNER
-561 KRLGDLPKLGEW
+561 KRLGDLPKTGEW

-600 GTVTWDKVGITG
+600 GTVTWDNVGVTG

-628 KENQGKVL
+628 KENQGKAL

-652 EDRKPDE
+652 EDRKPEE
-659 NQRLRDYYYE
+659 NQRLRDYYFE
-669 FVCNTTRPLF
+669 FVCNSTRPAF
-679 DKVHAEKDPIAKAR
+679 AKVHAEKDPIAKAR
-693 DDFDKGIPSTFIW
+693 DDFDKAIPATFIW

-711 PRDSFVMVRGQYNK
+711 PRDSFVMLRGQYNK

-742 KTETTN
+742 KSGTTN

-763 TSRVAVNRFWQQFF
+763 TSRVAVNRFWQQLF
-777 GTGLVKSSSDFGAQ
+777 GTGLVKTSSDFGAQ
-791 GEAPSHPELLDWLAV
+791 GEAPSHAELLDWLSV
-806 TFREQGWDMKQLV
+806 TFREQGWDMKQFV

-839 AVDPENRFYSR
+839 AADPDNRFYAR

-957 NDVQHCEA
+957 NDVQHFEA
-965 ARAFAQRMLK
+965 ARAFAQRMLN
-975 EGGSHVEARLAYGFR
+975 EGGSHAEARLAYGFR

>member
-8 WGTLACALWLS
+8 CGTLACALWLS
-19 AAVPASAAT
+19 AAAPASAAT

-53 QARKGKLRLDVAE
+53 KARKGKLRLDVAE

-82 ELWSRVTTKDKDDV
+82 ELWARVTTKDKDDV

-132 APVKVTPPNVQPKEW
+132 APMKAAPSIGNR
-147 LVISNQS
+147 QS
-154 KAPAASGLNTNHYS
+154 AIGNPVDS
-168 LITSPIDA
+168 
-176 FIDAFI
+176 FI

-208 DLTGL
+208 DITGL

-233 KVVDRLLKS
+233 KVVDRLVKS

-411 FNAQVAEV
+411 FNAQVAAV
-419 DKRIK
+419 DKKIK

-451 VDDDFPAGA
+451 VDDEFPAGA
-460 KVEASGAA
+460 KVEASGAV

-490 SDKGVAQ
+490 SDKGLAQ

-521 DPQDAPKSVMLQFN
+521 DPQDPPKSVMLQFN

-588 DKIKGLAFTLFR
+588 DKIKGLAFTLFG
-600 GTVTWDKVGITG
+600 GTVTWDKVGVTG

-620 NESLAVWL
+620 TESLAVWL
-628 KENQGKVL
+628 KENQGKAL

-652 EDRKPDE
+652 EDRKPAE
-659 NQRLRDYYYE
+659 TKSLHDYYFE
-669 FVCNTTRPLF
+669 FVCNATRPAF
-679 DKVHAEKDPIAKAR
+679 AKVHAEKDPIAKAR
-693 DDFDKGIPSTFIW
+693 DEFDKGIPSTFIW

-742 KTETTN
+742 QTETTN
-748 RLDFAKWLVSPQHPL
+748 RLAFAKWLVSPQHPL
-763 TSRVAVNRFWQQFF
+763 TARVAANRFWQQLF

-791 GEAPSHPELLDWLAV
+791 GEAPSHPELLDSLAV
-806 TFREQGWDMKQLV
+806 TFREQGWDMKQFV

-839 AVDPENRFYSR
+839 TADPENRFYSR

-957 NDVQHCEA
+957 NDIQHFEA
-965 ARAFAQRMLK
+965 ARAFAQRILK